1 MELGKGL
8 LLPRRSQIRDA
19 KILVVEKG
27 EKGGGAFQS
36 RIGGRRRPKEAYL
49 AMESV
54 LGGVRKGGR
63 QVNDLLLVLES
74 LAQNGGILDTKCV
87 ELTAV

>member
-8 LLPRRSQIRDA
+8 PRSKNRDA

-27 EKGGGAFQS
+27 KREEGELFNQGLVGGG
-36 RIGGRRRPKEAYL
+36 RPKEAYL

-63 QVNDLLLVLES
+63 QINDLFLVLES